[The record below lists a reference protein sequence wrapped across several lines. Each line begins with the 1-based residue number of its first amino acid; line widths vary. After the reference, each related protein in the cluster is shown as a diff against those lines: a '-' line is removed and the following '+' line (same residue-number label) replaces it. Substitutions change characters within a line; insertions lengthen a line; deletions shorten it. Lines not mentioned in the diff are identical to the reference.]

1 MANQQQTTE
10 KPAQAQP
17 STDQGREAQPS
28 RTQQAGEQTTQP
40 SARPSAGMS
49 VRREPSLAAQLAT
62 PFGLSPFSLSPFGFV
77 RRMME
82 DLDRLMSEVGSGSSA
97 TTRDEGHWLQS
108 GFWSPQVEVFQRGDN
123 LIVRADLP
131 GMAEQDVRIDVVGD
145 TLVIEGERRE
155 EQEEREGG
163 FYRTEVRYGRSRR
176 AIPLPE
182 GTDVESADA
191 RLENGVLE
199 IAFKLPEQQR
209 ARRIDVK
216 PGGGQGEEKDKS
228 VH

>member
-17 STDQGREAQPS
+17 STEQGREAQPS
-28 RTQQAGEQTTQP
+28 RTQQAGKQAAQP
-40 SARPSAGMS
+40 TAGMS

-62 PFGLSPFSLSPFGFV
+62 PFGLSPLSLAPFGFV

-82 DLDRLMSEVGSGSSA
+82 DLDRLMSEVRSGPSA
-97 TTRDEGHWLQS
+97 MTSNEEQWLQS
-108 GFWSPQVEVFQRGDN
+108 GLSSPQIEVFQRGDN
-123 LIVRADLP
+123 LIIRADLP
-131 GMAEQDVRIDVVGD
+131 GMAEQDVRIDVIGD

-155 EQEEREGG
+155 EHEDREGG
-163 FYRTEVRYGRSRR
+163 LYRTEVRYGRFRR

-199 IAFKLPEQQR
+199 IAFKLPEQQK

-216 PGGGQGEEKDKS
+216 RGSGQGEEKGKD